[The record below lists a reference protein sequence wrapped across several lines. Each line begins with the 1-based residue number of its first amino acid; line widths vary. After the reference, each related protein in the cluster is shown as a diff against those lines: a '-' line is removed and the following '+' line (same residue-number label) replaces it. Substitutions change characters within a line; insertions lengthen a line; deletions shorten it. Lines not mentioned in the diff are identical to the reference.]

1 LQKQSGECREKTI
14 KNEFMSIFYEEKK
27 MVYTVVI
34 DGIIG
39 CGKSSL
45 IKQLNDFTCFE
56 EPVHE
61 WSLLPDFYTNMPKYA
76 ACFQY
81 QVLFSYHKL
90 YSTFKNVNDTVILE
104 RCPWT
109 SKHIFAEM
117 LVDKNLISSDEYNVY
132 SSFYD
137 KVAFPTD
144 IYIYLKVDPML
155 AYQRI
160 LSRDRPAEKL
170 LQFEYL
176 QQLDQKYEKAF
187 SNLNNVFV
195 VDANQSMEMVQTQ
208 VLSTLKTLRQSKHP
222 NL

>member
-1 LQKQSGECREKTI
+1 MVGCERKMNLL
-14 KNEFMSIFYEEKK
+14 SIFHEGRKK

-45 IKQLNDFTCFE
+45 IKQLTDFTCFE

-61 WSLLPDFYTNMPKYA
+61 WSLLPDFYANMPKYA

-104 RCPWT
+104 RCPWS
-109 SKHIFAEM
+109 SKNIFAEM
-117 LVDKNLISSDEYNVY
+117 LVDKHLISSEEYNVY

-144 IYIYLKVDPML
+144 LYIYLKVDPFL

-160 LSRDRPAEKL
+160 LGRDRPAEKFL
-170 LQFEYL
+170 KFDYL
-176 QQLDQKYEKAF
+176 QQLNQKYENAF
-187 SNLNNVFV
+187 STLNNVFF
-195 VDANQSMEMVQTQ
+195 VDANQSMENVRTQ
-208 VLSTLKTLRQSKHP
+208 VISTLKTFK
-222 NL
+222 